1 MEKRRLSK
9 TKLRH
14 GGRVARNVCF
24 PVWEPHILH
33 IAPFAGALT
42 GAEVSTCAGA
52 HGQEMVFFI
61 VGKRHV
67 QQIGF
72 PRASSRSP
80 RSVRKGIARTWPIE
94 NVVFLVG
101 KEWFGAWARQRPS
114 LLKVS
119 APLLKKYHV
128 CRVVRAAPRLCFRKC
143 QFSS

>member
-1 MEKRRLSK
+1 MEKHRLPK

-24 PVWEPHILH
+24 PNWKPNILH
-33 IAPFAGALT
+33 IALFAGALT

-52 HGQEMVFFI
+52 HGQEMVYFI
-61 VGKRHV
+61 LGKRHV

-94 NVVFLVG
+94 NVVFLIG
-101 KEWFGAWARQRPS
+101 KGWF
-114 LLKVS
+114 
-119 APLLKKYHV
+119 
-128 CRVVRAAPRLCFRKC
+128 
-143 QFSS
+143 